1 MKDFWRMMMVSF
13 FAFSGTLGWSFLTSE
28 EGKETQEKEMKNSI
42 ISSFLQRTG
51 ENMKYVSPLAYSEY
65 L

>member
-1 MKDFWRMMMVSF
+1 MMMVSF
-13 FAFSGTLGWSFLTSE
+13 FGFCDTLGWSFLTSE
-28 EGKETQEKEMKNSI
+28 EGQETQEKETKNSV